1 MIMIEFVSTL
11 MDPDIGFLR
20 YAVIA
25 GLSASIAFGIIG
37 TYVVSRRI
45 SYIAGAISHSALAG
59 IGASLFLQAK
69 LNAAWCDPL
78 YGAILVALL
87 SAIIIGAVSLY
98 AREREDTAISA
109 IWSVGMAAGLLFLA
123 KTPGYIDPMSYLF
136 GNILLISG
144 SDIILILLL
153 DLLIVVLGI
162 LFYNQ
167 FLAVCFDEEFAR
179 LRGLRV
185 DFIYFL
191 LLGLTALTV
200 VLLINVVGIV
210 LVIALLT
217 LPAAV
222 ASFYTRRLWQMM
234 LLSILFCMI
243 FTSLGIG
250 LSYSMDLPTGPVI
263 IIFAAVAY
271 LVVIFLEKF
280 RMHRQ

>member
-1 MIMIEFVSTL
+1 MTDFLSTL
-11 MDPDIGFLR
+11 LDPDIVFLR

-25 GLSASIAFGIIG
+25 GLTASIAFGIIG
-37 TYVVSRRI
+37 TYVVARRI
-45 SYIAGAISHSALAG
+45 SYLAGAISHSALAG
-59 IGASLFLQAK
+59 IGACLYIQVNW
-69 LNAAWCDPL
+69 NAAWCDPL

-87 SAIIIGAVSLY
+87 SALIIGAVSLY

-109 IWSVGMAAGLLFLA
+109 IWSVGMAVGLLLLSR
-123 KTPGYIDPMSYLF
+123 TPGYIDPMSYLF

-153 DLLIVVLGI
+153 DILIVILGI

-179 LRGLRV
+179 LRGIRV
-185 DFIYFL
+185 DLIYFL

-222 ASFYTRRLWQMM
+222 ASLYSRRLWQMM
-234 LLSILFCMI
+234 LLSILFCMV
-243 FTSLGIG
+243 FTVFGIG
-250 LSYSMDLPTGPVI
+250 ASYSLDLPSGPVI

-271 LVVIFLEKF
+271 LFVIILEKI
-280 RMHRQ
+280 RKQRQ